1 MHFTANLRLPKVD
14 MNAFQQALNERLA
27 RATAEGAIVW
37 LTKVIEDSTPRVGM
51 PVWSAAS
58 RATFAPLAS
67 QVAFALSYIP
77 TSASG
82 RGDRIDVGIGASPG
96 DNGTFERG
104 EKPGIYSFTY
114 STTLP
119 HLIVNEYN
127 NANDFTPKTGNRR
140 FHLTDPGPYHFQEKG
155 KAAFLKHAADVSLPD
170 VSIFT
175 ATTIS
180 IG

>member
-1 MHFTANLRLPKVD
+1 
-14 MNAFQQALNERLA
+14 MNAFRQALNERLI
-27 RATAEGAIVW
+27 RATTEGATVW

-67 QVAFALSYIP
+67 QVTYALAYAP
-77 TSASG
+77 E
-82 RGDRIDVGIGASPG
+82 GDAPNRIDVGIGASPG

-104 EKPGIYSFTY
+104 ETAGIYSFTY

-119 HLIVNEYN
+119 HLIINEYN
-127 NANDFTPKTGNRR
+127 NANTFRDKNGRLR

-155 KAAFLKHAADVSLPD
+155 KAAFLKHAAQVSLPD

-175 ATTIS
+175 ATTIA

>member
-1 MHFTANLRLPKVD
+1 MHFTANFRLPRVD
-14 MNAFQQALNERLA
+14 MNGFRQALDETLI
-27 RATAEGAIVW
+27 RATTEGAKVW

-58 RATFAPLAS
+58 RATFSPLAS
-67 QVAFALSYIP
+67 QVAFALAYSP
-77 TSASG
+77 VPDAPS
-82 RGDRIDVGIGASPG
+82 RIDVGIGASPG

-119 HLIVNEYN
+119 HLIINEYH
-127 NANDFTPKTGNRR
+127 NANTLRDKHGTLR

-155 KAAFLKHAADVSLPD
+155 KAAFLKHANEVSLPD
-170 VSIFT
+170 VPFFT
-175 ATTIS
+175 ATTIT